1 MLVLQLMVKR
11 LSAKDIYQT
20 LAHGAHAQE
29 TGDVPIYIKLS
40 FHCKFLAKFSIKFQK
55 SCTKFTNI

>member
-1 MLVLQLMVKR
+1 MVKR

-29 TGDVPIYIKLS
+29 TGDVPIYMKLS
-40 FHCKFLAKFSIKFQK
+40 SRPKIYCDDMLNVFAKVRK
-55 SCTKFTNI
+55 

>member
-20 LAHGAHAQE
+20 LAHGARSHR
-29 TGDVPIYIKLS
+29 KLAT
-40 FHCKFLAKFSIKFQK
+40 HLHEVVLQAK
-55 SCTKFTNI
+55 NLL